1 MARKNNQAKPSAVAP
16 AGAVP
21 PAPGCDGV
29 VCSARGKSIATDQL
43 AAAGDGNG
51 RYHALPRIVKSILA
65 TCRELPEINHLDSTL
80 LPESDVIVHIVDVSR
95 EIFFPGYFGDKT
107 FGPNNVAYH
116 IGDRLHGLYLMLAE
130 QVYRSVR
137 HQCRREG
144 NECPHCRGLAEAN
157 AQEVLRRIPAVR
169 RLLALDVKAAFA
181 GDPAAKEY
189 GEIILSYPGLLAI
202 SVYRLAHELW
212 DLGVPLLPRMMT
224 EHAHALSGIDIHPGA
239 AIGRSFFIDHGTGV
253 VIGETTVIGDRVKLY
268 QGVTLGALSFPKDSC
283 GGLIRGQ
290 KRHPTIES
298 DVTIYA
304 QATIL
309 GGNTVVGRGSTIGGN
324 VWLTESVPAH
334 SYVTVEQPRL
344 VVRPKSKLRRKGS
357 ARP

>member
-1 MARKNNQAKPSAVAP
+1 MARKKSTDAP
-16 AGAVP
+16 TGAPP
-21 PAPGCDGV
+21 PAKGQCGEV
-29 VCSARGKSIATDQL
+29 VCRVRDKRITAAQL
-43 AAAGDGNG
+43 TAAGDHDG
-51 RYHALPRIVKSILA
+51 RYQSLPRIVKNVVAS
-65 TCRELPEINHLDSTL
+65 CRQLPEINHFDSTL
-80 LPESDVIVHIVDVSR
+80 LPESDVIVRIIDVAR
-95 EIFFPGYFGDKT
+95 EVFFPGYFGEKS
-107 FGPNNVAYH
+107 FGSNNVAYH
-116 IGDRLHGLYLMLAE
+116 IGDRLHDLYLMLSE
-130 QVYRSVR
+130 QIYRSVR

-157 AQEVLRRIPAVR
+157 AQDVLRRIPAIR
-169 RLLALDVKAAFA
+169 KLLALDVKAAFA
-181 GDPAAKEY
+181 GDPAAREFS
-189 GEIILSYPGLLAI
+189 EIILSYPGLLAI

-212 DLGVPLLPRMMT
+212 QLGVPLLPRMMT

-239 AIGRSFFIDHGTGV
+239 TIGRSFFIDHGTGV
-253 VIGETTVIGDRVKLY
+253 VVGETTVIGDGVKLY

-283 GGLIRGQ
+283 GQLIRGQ
-290 KRHPTIES
+290 KRHPTIEA

-344 VVRPKSKLRRKGS
+344 VVRPKRRDKSQAKG
-357 ARP
+357 